1 MLNFGARYNINDQ
14 TTLEILVYNCN
25 SSALISIT
33 VELRNLIANFDYEI
47 DV

>member
-1 MLNFGARYNINDQ
+1 MLNFGARDNINDQ
-14 TTLEILVYNCN
+14 AILEILAYNCN

-33 VELRNLIANFDYEI
+33 VELRNLIANFDHEI